1 MGDSLKNILEFSMQ
15 ISQKGIELIKEFEGF
30 RNTAYL
36 CPAHVWTIGYGSTYG
51 VKRGMKISKEEAE
64 ELLKNDIK
72 WAERAVLRNVRV
84 EMTQGIFDALVSFVF
99 NCGESAFRNS
109 TLLKLLNSRKY
120 AEAADQLLRWNKA
133 GQKVLEGLTR
143 RRMAE
148 RKLFYSEAFP
158 KVS

>member
-1 MGDSLKNILEFSMQ
+1 MQ
-15 ISQKGIELIKEFEGF
+15 TSQKGIELIKEFEGF